1 MIRKRSV
8 SIDGHGTSV
17 SLEDEFWA
25 ELKASAV
32 AERTSLAALIA
43 RIDRERG
50 TRHALSSALRLHVL
64 QRLKAQTAE
73 NDD

>member
-1 MIRKRSV
+1 MRKRSV

-25 ELKASAV
+25 ELKRIAARDGS
-32 AERTSLAALIA
+32 SLAALIA
-43 RIDRERG
+43 RVDRERG

-64 QRLKAQTAE
+64 SDLKAA
-73 NDD
+73 